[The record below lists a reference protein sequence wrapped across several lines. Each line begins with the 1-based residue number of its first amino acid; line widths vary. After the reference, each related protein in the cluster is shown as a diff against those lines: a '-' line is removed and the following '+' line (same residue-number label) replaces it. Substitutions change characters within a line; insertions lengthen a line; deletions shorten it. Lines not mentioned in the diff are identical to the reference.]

1 MKHTGQS
8 RHVLLLRVWVLLL
21 LLLQPSSSS
30 STRARP
36 AAAAAAAATQQ
47 QHCCI
52 EAPAHVAKQLHSASW
67 QPAAAHS
74 NILQAVRENSTLQEQ
89 LPRAPE
95 ALLSRGYKGLAPA
108 VLRNWRQLADKLN
121 TPWSNV
127 TVVTFGGSIT
137 AGYIDDAPNSS
148 WVDPLMTWFKESY
161 PAVNFT
167 VVNLARSG
175 NDVTPAAMCW
185 YQLAPQD
192 ADLIL
197 VEYSVNGCVGRL
209 FCHSFV
215 APRVANYETLIRRL
229 INRAPAAAFLSVAAF
244 RFVANEAPLLD
255 ANGNT
260 TGANLTLPNPFY
272 GSGQDSHARIAH
284 HYGIP
289 VASIRDALYDVMFD
303 DQLLLAAVGM
313 TRRQL
318 LSASVVHPSTAG
330 HILYSQIIAYT
341 VQLTLKDVLRATSNG
356 GVSLQQQQPQ
366 TLPPPISPL
375 AAAEAGLDPFC
386 AESAFLQQFA
396 TNSSGWTWEAA
407 KDRFKC
413 PHPNCYTYGFHS
425 FGTNSTLQLTI
436 DTQNSTRADGSTQI
450 DNLSLVGIFL
460 AGKSYARDWASRM
473 GLAQLSCM
481 SGCSCEPVLMQ
492 PVKNATGGEDFSGNL
507 AFAKTQVT
515 PHPVCVVKVTIIGSG
530 ATATAQEFFFN
541 GIAVVP
547 YARMQPLSPIDK
559 RAIRAYAAISAT

>member
-1 MKHTGQS
+1 LQLKTAE
-8 RHVLLLRVWVLLL
+8 LLL
-21 LLLQPSSSS
+21 L
-30 STRARP
+30 T
-36 AAAAAAAATQQ
+36 
-47 QHCCI
+47 
-52 EAPAHVAKQLHSASW
+52 
-67 QPAAAHS
+67 
-74 NILQAVRENSTLQEQ
+74 
-89 LPRAPE
+89 
-95 ALLSRGYKGLAPA
+95 GLC
-108 VLRNWRQLADKLN
+108 R
-121 TPWSNV
+121 
-127 TVVTFGGSIT
+127 
-137 AGYIDDAPNSS
+137 
-148 WVDPLMTWFKESY
+148 
-161 PAVNFT
+161 
-167 VVNLARSG
+167 
-175 NDVTPAAMCW
+175 
-185 YQLAPQD
+185 
-192 ADLIL
+192 
-197 VEYSVNGCVGRL
+197 
-209 FCHSFV
+209 
-215 APRVANYETLIRRL
+215 
-229 INRAPAAAFLSVAAF
+229 
-244 RFVANEAPLLD
+244 
-255 ANGNT
+255 
-260 TGANLTLPNPFY
+260 
-272 GSGQDSHARIAH
+272 
-284 HYGIP
+284 
-289 VASIRDALYDVMFD
+289 
-303 DQLLLAAVGM
+303 
-313 TRRQL
+313 
-318 LSASVVHPSTAG
+318 
-330 HILYSQIIAYT
+330 YT

-507 AFAKTQVT
+507 AFAKTQVSGTGGWVVRHFGRGGWAVLEHALWRRSKTSRCGHERCREPRWVLQTRAFVRHQGAPIHTHIHVHHGHVCQLGRLLAANWCTDTANCWLHKQLSTLHKQLLQVYTACGCCHSFLVLAAAAAVHCMPLLLQHRRLITCFLGSALAPLQVT